1 MDETVRIAEQDGVV
15 EIRLNRVE
23 KKNALNFA
31 MYEACTAALLEGCC
45 RDSVRVFL
53 ITAEGA
59 TFTAGN
65 DIGDFLRAGAGAD
78 LGPSPGGRFIESLAR
93 CGKPIVAAVQGAAI
107 GIGTT
112 LLLHCDLV
120 YASPEASLSV
130 PFVSMGLVPEA
141 GSSLLMP
148 ALLGRQRAARLL
160 LLGESMSAE
169 EAREAGLVSG
179 IVPLDHLRAHAR
191 DKARTLAGRPQ
202 AALAASRALMRPDSE
217 ALAAHMQ
224 REMEAFGR
232 AVRGH
237 EAREAFAAFL
247 EKRAPVFAA

>member
-1 MDETVRIAEQDGVV
+1 MDETVGVAEQDGVV

-23 KKNALNFA
+23 KKNALNVA
-31 MYEACTAALLEGCC
+31 MYEACIAALVEGCG
-45 RDSVRVFL
+45 RDSARVFL
-53 ITAEGA
+53 ITSEGP

-65 DIGDFLRAGAGAD
+65 DIGEFLRAGPD
-78 LGPSPGGRFIESLAR
+78 LGASPGGRFIEALAR

-107 GIGTT
+107 GIGATM
-112 LLLHCDLV
+112 LLHCDLV

-130 PFVSMGLVPEA
+130 PFVAMGLVPEA

-148 ALLGRQRAARLL
+148 LLLGRQRAARLL
-160 LLGESMSAE
+160 LLGEAMGAE

-179 IVPLDHLRAHAR
+179 IVPVEQLRAHAR
-191 DKARTLAGRPQ
+191 EKAKALASRPQ
-202 AALAASRALMRPDSE
+202 AALATSRALMRPDSE
-217 ALAAHMQ
+217 VLTAHMR

-232 AVRGH
+232 AVRGP

-247 EKRAPVFAA
+247 EKRAPVFDS